1 MQNSTT
7 IALSRMVAQQ
17 RAIDV
22 TANNIANATTSGFH
36 ATRMLFSDWLLREP
50 ARSQPPGAAAEA
62 YTQDRATYRD
72 TISGPLTHT
81 GNPLD
86 IALAGDGYF
95 TVQTARGPRLTR
107 AGHFELNSS
116 GTIVDAQNEP
126 LLGTT
131 GQPIQ
136 VATAD
141 GVISIAGDGTVS
153 SENGQI
159 GKLGVVLPNDPQK
172 LTAEGALLFDATV
185 PTTQTSAPKI
195 IQGAIEESNVQP
207 TVELTRMMN
216 DLREFQFA
224 SQFIQAES
232 DRQQSA
238 IDKITKLG

>member
-22 TANNIANATTSGFH
+22 TANNIANAATSGFH

-50 ARSQPPGAAAEA
+50 AQAQPHGSAAEA
-62 YTQDRATYRD
+62 YTQDRSTYRD
-72 TISGPLTHT
+72 TTSGPLTHT

-86 IALAGDGYF
+86 LALSGDGSF

-107 AGHFELNSS
+107 AGHFELNST
-116 GTIVDAQNEP
+116 GAIVDAQNQP
-126 LLGTT
+126 LLGAT

-141 GVISIAGDGTVS
+141 SAISIAGDGTIS

-159 GKLGVVLPNDPQK
+159 GKLGVVVPDDPQN
-172 LTAEGALLFDATV
+172 LTAEGALLFDVTG
-185 PTTQTSAPKI
+185 PTTQMSAPKI
-195 IQGAIEESNVQP
+195 IQGAIEDSNVQP
-207 TVELTRMMN
+207 AVELTRMMN